1 MNELT
6 VPEAAAILRCN
17 PETVK
22 RLINTPGG
30 IRAAKV
36 AGKWLILPED
46 LERFRESR
54 ANRPKP
60 RQRRQRAS

>member
-1 MNELT
+1 MNLT
-6 VPEAAAILRCN
+6 VPEVALALRCN
-17 PETVK
+17 AETVR
-22 RLINTPGG
+22 RLINAPGG

-36 AGKWLILPED
+36 AGKWLIQPED
-46 LERFRESR
+46 LERYRESR

>member
-1 MNELT
+1 MSELT

-17 PETVK
+17 SETVR
-22 RLINTPGG
+22 RLINAPGG
-30 IRAAKV
+30 IRAAMV
-36 AGKWLILPED
+36 AGKWLIQPDD